1 MKNMAQFLPFL
12 DDDAIDELIT
22 KVENGEETNLNLAAL
37 MPFANDNHLQRI
49 FNSRIAKGLDVSFMM
64 PFVNES
70 VLNQFVLDVVNG
82 KVTYN
87 QPLTTFLPFISG
99 ETTNAL
105 YTFVDEQGG
114 IHNGLSLSNLMPFVD
129 DHILDE
135 RFIISAK
142 NGQIRKEM
150 VPFVSDEALDQLVN
164 SYLNGELDLDLDIL
178 LPFLSKEQVRKVF
191 TYEMNKQS
199 NESNT

>member
-1 MKNMAQFLPFL
+1 MAQFLPFL

-22 KVENGEETNLNLAAL
+22 KVENGEETNFNLAAL

-114 IHNGLSLSNLMPFVD
+114 IHNGLSLSNLMPFV
-129 DHILDE
+129 
-135 RFIISAK
+135 
-142 NGQIRKEM
+142 
-150 VPFVSDEALDQLVN
+150 SDEALDQLVN
-164 SYLNGELDLDLDIL
+164 SYLNGELDIDLDIL

-191 TYEMNKQS
+191 TYEMNK
-199 NESNT
+199 

>member
-1 MKNMAQFLPFL
+1 MFQISFEKLLCL
-12 DDDAIDELIT
+12 DDDI
-22 KVENGEETNLNLAAL
+22 
-37 MPFANDNHLQRI
+37 
-49 FNSRIAKGLDVSFMM
+49 
-64 PFVNES
+64 
-70 VLNQFVLDVVNG
+70 
-82 KVTYN
+82 
-87 QPLTTFLPFISG
+87 
-99 ETTNAL
+99 
-105 YTFVDEQGG
+105 
-114 IHNGLSLSNLMPFVD
+114 
-129 DHILDE
+129 ILDE

-142 NGQIRKEM
+142 NGQIRREM